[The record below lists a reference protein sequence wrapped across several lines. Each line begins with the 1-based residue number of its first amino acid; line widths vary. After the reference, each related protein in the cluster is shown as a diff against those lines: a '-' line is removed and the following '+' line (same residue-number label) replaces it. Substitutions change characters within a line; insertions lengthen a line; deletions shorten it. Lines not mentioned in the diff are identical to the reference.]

1 MKMEFEQ
8 IVDENL
14 KKYGWWANYA
24 YHFTDVTNAVSI
36 LQSER
41 LYSRINASEF
51 MKNDNASSHVLDF
64 TKYSTM
70 SYVRF
75 YFRPLTPTQYYN
87 EGYKHFQLRYDNDL
101 NANIT
106 VPIFFVFN
114 LKNLLKNSSIKFSN
128 FSQAGDG
135 SQLFQGID
143 DFATKMEFDKIYSD
157 GATQDPVRKY
167 RHAEILY
174 PTEYNICDSLE
185 FVICRNEV
193 EKNTLLNLLLSS
205 APRMYYKYKD
215 KIRISKEKMYEYNG
229 LFLENISFDKNM
241 FSATFAQ
248 TYAKKRYDEK
258 MMAKNNM
265 QKLEPV
271 TVLVNLEWKN
281 NSSVLMEKQLKYIID
296 YLQPPRIVC
305 KNLPNTKNAKEIT
318 VSIYTDGK
326 LSGIAKFRL
335 EDTEILK

>member
-1 MKMEFEQ
+1 
-8 IVDENL
+8 
-14 KKYGWWANYA
+14 
-24 YHFTDVTNAVSI
+24 
-36 LQSER
+36 
-41 LYSRINASEF
+41 
-51 MKNDNASSHVLDF
+51 
-64 TKYSTM
+64 
-70 SYVRF
+70 
-75 YFRPLTPTQYYN
+75 
-87 EGYKHFQLRYDNDL
+87 
-101 NANIT
+101 
-106 VPIFFVFN
+106 
-114 LKNLLKNSSIKFSN
+114 
-128 FSQAGDG
+128 
-135 SQLFQGID
+135 
-143 DFATKMEFDKIYSD
+143 MEFDKIYSD
-157 GATQDPVRKY
+157 GAAQDTVRKY

-296 YLQPPRIVC
+296 YLQPRRLVC
-305 KNLPNTKNAKEIT
+305 KNLPNAKNANEIII
-318 VSIYTDGK
+318 SIYTDGK